1 MNLSMTRRKERA
13 GAKGPR
19 PGRKPPRGID
29 TWLVH
34 GAEAQDLNA
43 GSVVPPIY
51 QTTTFHY
58 PGQYSEA
65 KPRGKVHLYTRLENP
80 TTTQVARVVAGLEG
94 AEAARVY
101 ASGMA
106 ALSAAILSSLREG
119 DEVVALDELYG
130 NTLTLLGEDL
140 PRFGIRV
147 HWVPGGD
154 SSRVEEFVTPRTRL
168 LVLESP
174 TNPTLEVHDLR
185 TWAEAAHKVGALFLV
200 DNTFATPV
208 NQSPISWGADLVMH
222 AATKYLAGHSDVMA
236 GALAGSRRR
245 LEGVRHLSET
255 LGATLDP
262 LGAFLLARG
271 LKTLGLRMRRH
282 NENGRAVSEDLRD
295 HPQVL
300 RVHYPGSRSAVQ
312 EAICRRQMKGRG
324 GMVSLVV
331 RGGLG
336 GAHRFMRSLRL
347 VHRAS
352 SLGGVESLASLPV
365 ETSHRQLSPEAR
377 RARGIDDG
385 MVRISLGIEDPAD
398 LIADLRHALASV

>member
-1 MNLSMTRRKERA
+1 MMRRRGRA
-13 GAKGPR
+13 GATTPR
-19 PGRKPPRGID
+19 PGRNAPTRGID

-34 GAEAQDLNA
+34 GAEARDLNA

-65 KPRGKVHLYTRLENP
+65 APPRGKVHLYTRLENP

-101 ASGMA
+101 ASGMG
-106 ALSAAILSSLREG
+106 ALSAAIFSSLRQG

-130 NTLTLLGEDL
+130 NTLTLLRDDL
-140 PRFGIRV
+140 PRFGVRL
-147 HWVPGGD
+147 HWVPGQD

-168 LVLESP
+168 VVLESP

-185 TWAEAAHKVGALFLV
+185 TWAKAAHSVGALFLV

-208 NQSPISWGADLVMH
+208 NQTPLSWGADLVMH
-222 AATKYLAGHSDVMA
+222 SATKYLAGHSDVMA
-236 GALAGSRRR
+236 GALAGSRPRM
-245 LEGVRHLSET
+245 EGVRHLSET

-282 NENGRAVSEDLRD
+282 NENGRAVAEDLED
-295 HPQVL
+295 HPKVL
-300 RVHYPGSRSAVQ
+300 RVHYPGSRSATQ

-324 GMVSLVV
+324 GMVSVVV
-331 RGGLG
+331 RGGLN
-336 GAHRFMRSLRL
+336 GAHRFMRGLGL

-365 ETSHRQLSPEAR
+365 ETSHRQLSPEDR

-398 LIADLRHALASV
+398 LIADLRHALGSV